1 MESSILGRDV
11 AVGSTKDVVYTPDA
25 SKLTLTN
32 SIIEDSGGPVS
43 AQCGTNG
50 NRCNINPKLDAIANN
65 GGFTQTMRLL
75 PGSPAIDAGSNSALL
90 ATDQR
95 GAART
100 QGTAT
105 DIGAY
110 ETPAGSAAQCKLDMD
125 GDNAVTAMKEGLVL
139 LRSMLGFTSAAATA
153 NTGITQAQW
162 DATRANLNANCG
174 TSLP

>member
-1 MESSILGRDV
+1 
-11 AVGSTKDVVYTPDA
+11 
-25 SKLTLTN
+25 
-32 SIIEDSGGPVS
+32 
-43 AQCGTNG
+43 
-50 NRCNINPKLDAIANN
+50 
-65 GGFTQTMRLL
+65 MRLL
-75 PGSPAIDAGSNSALL
+75 PGSPAIDTGSNSAAL

-100 QGTAT
+100 QGAAT

-110 ETPAGSAAQCKLDMD
+110 ETPAGSSAQCKLDMD
-125 GDNAVTAMKEGLVL
+125 GDNAVLAMKEGLVL
-139 LRSMLGFTSAAATA
+139 LRSMLGLTSAAATA